1 MICLQMKLLKIK
13 KSLLL
18 KNILT
23 DIGYLFTT
31 YLKGKPVRDNSM
43 SKKNM
48 KFNAVNKFIYIEQRL
63 SWEKLYCLKSI
74 INCLFTVK
82 ISKYGSKLISVFSD
96 LTFGLLKSVA
106 LTVGV
111 NNTQKY
117 EKGLPKIV
125 INHFIGTRGLPKG
138 NNAYGNGVIIVP
150 AYKSRYIHCN
160 EWKRGRITR
169 FNFFS
174 IKYYCT
180 KCESNEIDIE
190 LKRLFE
196 LAKLY
201 KKKQLNVNLY
211 KFMYKKELYYK
222 AYNKLKSKPGNMTP
236 GLFPDTLDG
245 ISNEWIDNIIE
256 SMKDQS
262 FQFSPL
268 RRVYINKPKGGK
280 RPLTIG
286 SPRDK
291 LIQEVMRII
300 LESIFEPTFDQNSF
314 GFRPKRGCHSALA
327 NIDKNFQDIKWIIEF
342 DIIGFFDNI
351 DKVRLFIILKQRIK
365 DPKFINLLYKL
376 WNAGYGYSKEPS
388 KNTIT
393 GIPQGSVISPLL
405 SNIYL
410 NVLDQYL
417 NDLAY
422 KINIGNRPRVSK
434 TYNNLRAKLN
444 WQIKKGNE
452 KEAKAIRKIL
462 LETPYYVD
470 DESYKRLKYIR
481 YADDFLVGL
490 RTSYKQAREV
500 AESIKTFMK
509 IELGLEITFDI
520 KDFTKQPVQFLGVLI
535 KNGKIVLKYI
545 YKNNRKLKQ
554 RIKTRIQFYAPINN
568 IINKLIDRGF
578 MNKQHEGIPKSIWM
592 PLDIREIIYL
602 YNAII
607 RGYYNYYFMVN
618 NMGNLVSLLWHRMRE
633 SCAKLLAMKLKLKT
647 QKSVFEKFG
656 PNLEYKGFK
665 LFKPSYKVNKY
676 KRFKINLLDEIQV
689 INSLYATHKS
699 IARLFNLP
707 CMNCG
712 STYKVEM
719 HHIRKMQDIK
729 NKKDTFS
736 ILMSRAK
743 RKQIPLCRVCHN
755 KVHSNN

>member
-1 MICLQMKLLKIK
+1 MTYLQMILVKIK

-23 DIGYLFTT
+23 DIGYLFAT
-31 YLKGKPVRDNSM
+31 YLNGKLVGDHSM
-43 SKKNM
+43 SNKNM
-48 KFNAVNKFIYIEQRL
+48 KLNTVNKFIYIEQRL

-74 INCLFTVK
+74 IDCLFTVK
-82 ISKYGSKLISVFSD
+82 VSKCGFKLISMFSD
-96 LTFGLLKSVA
+96 LTFGSLKSVI
-106 LTVGV
+106 LTEGV

-138 NNAYGNGVIIVP
+138 SNAYGNGVIVVP
-150 AYKSRYIHCN
+150 AYKSRYIHFN
-160 EWKRGRITR
+160 EWRKGRVTR

-174 IKYYCT
+174 TKYYCT
-180 KCESNEIDIE
+180 KSESEKIDIE
-190 LKRLFE
+190 LRRLFE
-196 LAKLY
+196 LAKLHEN
-201 KKKQLNVNLY
+201 KQLNVNLY

-236 GLFPDTLDG
+236 GLLPDTLDG
-245 ISNEWIDNIIE
+245 ISDEWIDNIIE
-256 SMKDQS
+256 SMKKQS

-268 RRVYINKPKGGK
+268 RRIYINKSKGGK
-280 RPLTIG
+280 RPLTVG

-300 LESIFEPTFDQNSF
+300 LESIFEPIFDKNSF
-314 GFRPKRGCHSALA
+314 GFRPQRGCHSALA
-327 NIDKNFQDIKWIIEF
+327 QIDRNFQDIKWIIEF
-342 DIIGFFDNI
+342 DIVGFFDNI
-351 DKVRLFIILKQRIK
+351 NKDKLFIILKQRIK
-365 DPKFINLLYKL
+365 DSKFISLLYKL
-376 WNAGYGYSKEPS
+376 WNAGYGYSKESS

-410 NVLDQYL
+410 NILDQYL
-417 NDLAY
+417 NNLAK
-422 KINIGNRPRVSK
+422 KINIGDRPKVSK

-452 KEAKAIRKIL
+452 DKAKEIRKIL
-462 LETPYYVD
+462 LETPYYED

-490 RTSYKQAREV
+490 RTSYKQVKEI
-500 AESIKTFMK
+500 AESVKIFMK
-509 IELGLEITFDI
+509 KELDLEITFDI
-520 KDFTKQPVQFLGVLI
+520 KDFTKQPIQFLGVLI
-535 KNGKIVLKYI
+535 KNGETMLKYI
-545 YKNNRKLKQ
+545 YKNNIKFKQ

-602 YNAII
+602 YNATI

-647 QKSVFEKFG
+647 QKSVFERFG

-665 LFKPSYKVNKY
+665 LFKPSYKINKY
-676 KRFKINLLDEIQV
+676 KRFKISLSDEIQI
-689 INSLYATHKS
+689 INSLYVTHKS
-699 IARLFNLP
+699 IARLLKLP
-707 CMNCG
+707 CANCG

-729 NKKDTFS
+729 HKKDTFS

-755 KVHSNN
+755 KVHLNN